1 MKASF
6 LIALAAAT
14 VNAESISTTSQEC
27 WKGEG
32 GLYFEP
38 CNDVYFFTCDVYHI
52 LPGESCNVFT
62 FSDSRME
69 WFSQRVSAVYWTYM
83 ESTEAKGEEDPRDP
97 FSVGCEILTPQPT
110 PYSSAT
116 KINYQGGICGFK
128 FQVSNSD
135 ANTDYEF
142 TVLRDGAS
150 TLLAS
155 AAAALAV
162 LAVAF

>member
-62 FSDSRME
+62 FSDSRITWMTSDIKIYFWSYYLKQTLE
-69 WFSQRVSAVYWTYM
+69 VGAVVDSSDFVDDN
-83 ESTEAKGEEDPRDP
+83 EEAKCRTLDPIP
-97 FSVGCEILTPQPT
+97 ES
-110 PYSSAT
+110 Y
-116 KINYQGGICGFK
+116 
-128 FQVSNSD
+128 
-135 ANTDYEF
+135 
-142 TVLRDGAS
+142 
-150 TLLAS
+150 
-155 AAAALAV
+155 
-162 LAVAF
+162 